1 MKLRT
6 QRIICT
12 GVVVLLLV
20 AISAVKAYFLPITA
34 NPIIIS
40 RIQKDYAQQR
50 GTEEESVRECYGVYN
65 GCVPVVFDAMFA
77 FGFWEEEVAGF
88 TFFHTTVIG
97 DAESGI
103 RVWRDG
109 EFMSLREAYAQGY
122 LSKEDIEDI
131 WKKSLRTD

>member
-1 MKLRT
+1 
-6 QRIICT
+6 
-12 GVVVLLLV
+12 
-20 AISAVKAYFLPITA
+20 
-34 NPIIIS
+34 
-40 RIQKDYAQQR
+40 
-50 GTEEESVRECYGVYN
+50 
-65 GCVPVVFDAMFA
+65 MFA

-131 WKKSLRTD
+131 WKKSQRTD